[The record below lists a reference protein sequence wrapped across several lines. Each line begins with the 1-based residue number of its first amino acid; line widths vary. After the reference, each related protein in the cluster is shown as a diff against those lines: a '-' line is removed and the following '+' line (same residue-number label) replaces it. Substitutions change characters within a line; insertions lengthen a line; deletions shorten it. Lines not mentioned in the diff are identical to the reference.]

1 MDGAWD
7 SFLIKLKSAI
17 LAIFQRG
24 LGWPWPVCAAVK
36 NAHHSI
42 WKILKDWKAKLESAY
57 SFMLKYSRI
66 TVWDSTTGVELF
78 RGDCMAFQEVQGS
91 E

>member
-1 MDGAWD
+1 M
-7 SFLIKLKSAI
+7 
-17 LAIFQRG
+17 
-24 LGWPWPVCAAVK
+24 
-36 NAHHSI
+36 
-42 WKILKDWKAKLESAY
+42 AKLESAY

-66 TVWDSTTGVELF
+66 TVGDLTTGVELF